1 MILVNWRNGLKKQTS
16 IQQGWVPGSVDT
28 QIRHRKSSLGGNK
41 KKWELVDCKLDVSYN
56 CGTFLL
62 NLVTLWGM

>member
-1 MILVNWRNGLKKQTS
+1 M
-16 IQQGWVPGSVDT
+16 PGSVDT

-62 NLVTLWGM
+62 NLVTLLGM